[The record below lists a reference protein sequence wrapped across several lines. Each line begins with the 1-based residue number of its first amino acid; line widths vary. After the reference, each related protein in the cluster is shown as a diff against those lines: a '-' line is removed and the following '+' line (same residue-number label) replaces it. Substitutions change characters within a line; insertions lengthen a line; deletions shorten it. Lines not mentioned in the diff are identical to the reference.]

1 MEIVSGF
8 TKAKRSLDSVEEMDN
23 KKTVKAGHRAK
34 NKTLEVYDIQ
44 N

>member
-1 MEIVSGF
+1 MHEDRKQLHEG
-8 TKAKRSLDSVEEMDN
+8 EEMDN

-34 NKTLEVYDIQ
+34 NATLEVYDTQ